1 MTKNLR
7 IRQTLWSLNLRTPK
21 IAIRTKRLQL
31 SNIRFSR
38 PERLKVRASVPSLP
52 TGRCHT
58 LPYICHSASV
68 VSTHILLFVH
78 EYWDSSLLPLMFS
91 LSTAR
96 YQKLVPTKSTTINW
110 WTIRTTPNW
119 LKFTKMSVILTTI
132 PTLHFIIWRAR
143 EKKPARLLTSWV
155 LGKDRPSV
163 FPPSLSHQNLLQRTR
178 LDSSVHLNA
187 SWTRMVIPCLRSRRV
202 MFRFTWASWTL
213 NTRTVKCLFQT
224 DIESISFSR
233 AMTWKSWSLL
243 ISLPSPAS
251 KVFVG
256 WTMRMNRSW
265 AIWTIIT
272 TLLIMISTRMALSPS
287 RSRPSTLKIL
297 PTISVRMKESSLGT
311 LISWSRLPRTP

>member
-7 IRQTLWSLNLRTPK
+7 IRLTLWSLNLRTPK
-21 IAIRTKRLQL
+21 IANGKVRTKRLQL
-31 SNIRFSR
+31 SNMRFSR
-38 PERLKVRASVPSLP
+38 PERFKVRASVPSLP

-68 VSTHILLFVH
+68 VSTYILLLVH
-78 EYWDSSLLPLMFS
+78 EFWDSSLLPLMFS

-155 LGKDRPSV
+155 LRKDRPSV
-163 FPPSLSHQNLLQRTR
+163 FPPSLSHQNPLQRTR
-178 LDSSVHLNA
+178 LDLSVHLNA

-213 NTRTVKCLFQT
+213 NTRTVKECLFQT

-233 AMTWKSWSLL
+233 AMTWK
-243 ISLPSPAS
+243 I
-251 KVFVG
+251 
-256 WTMRMNRSW
+256 
-265 AIWTIIT
+265 
-272 TLLIMISTRMALSPS
+272 
-287 RSRPSTLKIL
+287 
-297 PTISVRMKESSLGT
+297 
-311 LISWSRLPRTP
+311 